1 MMEAEMHK
9 EKSPREWRSAFRSG
23 FVTPTTGLA
32 RGYAQ
37 ANLVIM
43 HKEYALDFA
52 SFCLRNPKPCPL
64 LEIGSPG
71 DPYTKFL
78 AASADIRAD
87 IPLYWVYRHGV
98 LVERVGD
105 ITSLWTEDLVYFLI
119 GCSFGFEEALLSHG
133 VPVRHIENGSNCP
146 MYISNIDCIP
156 AGPFSGKMVVSMRG
170 IPASLVSKA
179 VTITARYPLSHGA
192 PVWVG
197 DPEGLGIKD
206 LDHPDFGDP
215 PVLKPGDVPVFW
227 ACGVTAQMVAS
238 NAKLPLVIGH
248 APGHMFIADVLN
260 EELSITG
267 GS

>member
-1 MMEAEMHK
+1 MEDEMHK

-78 AASADIRAD
+78 AASADIRSD
-87 IPLYWVYRHGV
+87 IPFYWVYRHGV

-119 GCSFGFEEALLSHG
+119 DAVS
-133 VPVRHIENGSNCP
+133 GSKKRC
-146 MYISNIDCIP
+146 YLTE
-156 AGPFSGKMVVSMRG
+156 FR
-170 IPASLVSKA
+170 
-179 VTITARYPLSHGA
+179 
-192 PVWVG
+192 
-197 DPEGLGIKD
+197 
-206 LDHPDFGDP
+206 
-215 PVLKPGDVPVFW
+215 
-227 ACGVTAQMVAS
+227 
-238 NAKLPLVIGH
+238 
-248 APGHMFIADVLN
+248 
-260 EELSITG
+260 
-267 GS
+267 